1 MYIVLHHVYVWCLR
15 SLEEGIRS
23 HRTTVTDN
31 YEPLYGCWE
40 SNLGP
45 LEKHEMLI
53 TTPATLLINLKKL
66 LVFNFL
72 NVVSE
77 NEAVFY
83 WMLIGRDES
92 MTHTHTHSLFM

>member
-1 MYIVLHHVYVWCLR
+1 
-15 SLEEGIRS
+15 
-23 HRTTVTDN
+23 
-31 YEPLYGCWE
+31 
-40 SNLGP
+40 
-45 LEKHEMLI
+45 MLI